1 MRKIVYIA
9 LFSGFFSFIAV
20 QPASAWIIAKISNM
34 AEDATTAISKYGKD
48 VQNQLDKV
56 SNATVVKTI
65 GKGFNEARDWGE
77 KNVSKLR
84 SFSDKVKEKTDKAK
98 EYADG
103 VKGAVDEVK
112 NGDLAKS
119 KAIIDDM
126 KNIKA
131 KQDQILAQMKEAQ
144 SDLNTIYDPQIAA
157 ADAERIGTLKNIS
170 LLEKVIKENPERQ
183 EELQPQLDYMQA
195 LADGYQK
202 TKDQLS
208 EKFSAELKEKLAPY
222 QKEIKSLSDDY
233 KKLGRDLKILLA
245 KTEEQNPEEALT
257 NTADLYFQAYDE
269 AETPKRHD
277 EIRRNRLLERR
288 RSIITAYTESIA
300 FIPEL
305 GIRDREGED
314 QGYAASTFDTT
325 GGALGAEA
333 DMGIKNMKALRDYAR
348 LLTYDLKKQS
358 ATQLSLLTFYK
369 LKKPQKNI
377 TEFNLDDYIYQGPK
391 E

>member
-1 MRKIVYIA
+1 MRKIVYIVIFSG
-9 LFSGFFSFIAV
+9 LFSLIGI

-48 VQNQLDKV
+48 IQNQLDKV

-84 SFSDKVKEKTDKAK
+84 SFSDKVKEKADKAK

-112 NGDLAKS
+112 NGDIAKS
-119 KAIIDDM
+119 KVIIDDM
-126 KNIKA
+126 KNIKT
-131 KQDQILAQMKEAQ
+131 KQEQILAQMNEAQ
-144 SDLNTIYDPQIAA
+144 SDLQSVYDPQIAA
-157 ADAERIGTLKNIS
+157 ADAERISTLNNIS
-170 LLEKVIKENPERQ
+170 LLENLMKENPDRK
-183 EELQPQLDYMQA
+183 EELQAQHDYMQA
-195 LADGYQK
+195 QANGYQK
-202 TKDQLS
+202 TKDQLA
-208 EKFSAELKEKLAPY
+208 EKFAAELKDKLAPF
-222 QKEIKSLSDDY
+222 QKELKSLGDDY
-233 KKLGRDLKILLA
+233 KKLGRDLKALLA
-245 KTEEQNPEEALT
+245 KTEEQDPEEALT

-269 AETPKRHD
+269 EENPKRQD

-288 RSIITAYTESIA
+288 RSIIAAYTESIA

-377 TEFNLDDYIYQGPK
+377 TEFNLDDYIYQGLK